1 MARRSEGD
9 LPAGPRLVIPAR
21 ELQVEAV
28 RSGGPGGQNVN
39 KVATQVQLRWNVR
52 ESQAVRE
59 SLSPRARERLLE
71 ALGARLTALGEL
83 LVKAS
88 SHREQ
93 ARNLQEARDRLSRLI
108 EKALEPPRPRVPTRP
123 TRASRERRL
132 AEKKHRGTK
141 KRDRSNPPES
151 P

>member
-9 LPAGPRLVIPAR
+9 LPAGPRLVIPAG
-21 ELQVEAV
+21 ELRAEAV

-39 KVATQVQLRWNVR
+39 KVASQVQLRWNVR
-52 ESQAVRE
+52 ESP
-59 SLSPRARERLLE
+59 SLDEEARRRLLE
-71 ALGARLTALGEL
+71 RLGPRLTAGGEL

-88 SHREQ
+88 GHREQ
-93 ARNLQEARDRLSRLI
+93 ARNLQEARERLSRLV
-108 EKALEPPRPRVPTRP
+108 EAALSPPRPRVPTRP

-132 AEKKHRGTK
+132 AQK
-141 KRDRSNPPES
+141 KRRGDRKKDRSIPPES

>member
-1 MARRSEGD
+1 MARRSAGD
-9 LPAGPRLVIPAR
+9 LPAGPQLVIPAG

-39 KVATQVQLRWNVR
+39 KVASQVQLRWNVR
-52 ESQAVRE
+52 ESP
-59 SLSPRARERLLE
+59 SLDEGARRRLLE
-71 ALGARLTALGEL
+71 ALAPRLTTQGEL

-88 SHREQ
+88 THREQ
-93 ARNLQEARDRLSRLI
+93 ARNLQEARERLSGLV
-108 EKALEPPRPRVPTRP
+108 EEALAPPRPRVRTRP

-132 AEKKHRGTK
+132 AEKKRRAAR
-141 KRDRSNPPES
+141 KRDRSSPPDG